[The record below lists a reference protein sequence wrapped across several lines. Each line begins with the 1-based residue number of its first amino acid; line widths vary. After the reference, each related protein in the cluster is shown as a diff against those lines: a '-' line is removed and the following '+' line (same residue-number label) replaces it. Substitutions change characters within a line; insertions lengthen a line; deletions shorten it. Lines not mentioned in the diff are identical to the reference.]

1 MGWCQIISSNGEG
14 RFTVQLDFGEN
25 MRAAIMSA
33 LQQRISALQPQLA
46 KAALSVAE
54 AKDAHEQA
62 QAALASLLADIAQA
76 SPEMIEP
83 MRRAYSREL
92 QKMQQLVAEL
102 QRRELQRRTIA
113 DEIALRARQLS
124 YWRDEVRCIETRDVW
139 CAAFVEESSGY
150 RATIEIDGEPDLIL
164 LHPQNRAWVPRDGEM
179 RSRALMSPEQ
189 AYFNAAVLPG
199 WQKHRPTYRHGTIA
213 SIDWDANT
221 CSVKLADAK
230 SSAQGLD
237 INKRTKLDNLTTNYA
252 GGMRTFGI
260 DDRVVVAF
268 INQAWELPQL
278 LGFLD
283 NPRRPPPIRWPFYV
297 DTNITGKIYEP
308 MTVDLAARPL
318 FDLRGNV
325 GVRYE
330 VVDGDLPAGLSL
342 DPDTCVLSGTPTDV
356 GAMYR
361 DITIRC
367 SDPFYVPGKNRRYAD
382 SVSLRIAINT
392 WGSIHYVTSTN
403 NGDAWGL
410 HDPPHPVELALEGGP
425 VGETRTCV
433 APPPGR
439 GMLWCGWSDGYP
451 DRQRPADT
459 IPQYSMTLTA
469 YYVILPSRGLST
481 QGMLDRPG
489 DHWVK
494 LTRSMG
500 RGPLSGGDAWFSS
513 SLVPDSPAWVKE
525 TAWMPVHELPPGG
538 FWPDLQWPFAL
549 LPGKRRAIASFTYDG
564 DPSYPYVMVSV
575 EPQE

>member
-1 MGWCQIISSNGEG
+1 MGWCQILSSNGEG
-14 RFTVQLDFGEN
+14 RFTVKVDFGED

-33 LQQRISALQPQLA
+33 LQQRINALQPQLA
-46 KAALSVAE
+46 KADLSVAE
-54 AKDAHEQA
+54 AKDAHQQA
-62 QAALASLLADIAQA
+62 QAALASLLDEIAHA
-76 SPEMIEP
+76 SPELIEP

-92 QKMQQLVAEL
+92 HKMQRLVAEL

-113 DEIALRARQLS
+113 DEIALRARQLA
-124 YWRDEVRCIETRDVW
+124 YWRDDVRCTETRDVW
-139 CAAFVEESSGY
+139 CAAFVESSSGY
-150 RATIEIDGEPDLIL
+150 RATIEINGEPDLIL

-179 RSRALMSPEQ
+179 RSRALLSPEQ

-199 WQKHRPTYRHGTIA
+199 WQKHYPTYRHGTIA

-221 CSVKLADAK
+221 CSVTLAAAK
-230 SSAQGLD
+230 SSAQRLD
-237 INKRTKLDNLTTNYA
+237 INKVTTLDNLTTNYA

-268 INQAWELPQL
+268 TNQAWELPQL
-278 LGFLD
+278 IGFLD
-283 NPRRPPPIRWPFYV
+283 NPRRPPPERWPFFV
-297 DTNITGKIYEP
+297 DTNITGRINEP
-308 MTVDLAARPL
+308 LTVDLAARHL

-330 VVDGDLPAGLSL
+330 VVGSDLPAGLSL

-356 GAMYR
+356 GAMST

-382 SVSLRIAINT
+382 SVPLRIAINT
-392 WGSIHYVTSTN
+392 WGSIHYVTSTVN
-403 NGDAWGL
+403 HDAWGL

-425 VGETRTCV
+425 VGETRTCI

-459 IPQYSMTLTA
+459 IPPYGVFLTA
-469 YYVILPSRGLST
+469 HYVILPSRALST
-481 QGMLDRPG
+481 GGMLDRPG
-489 DHWVK
+489 DHWLK

-500 RGPLSGGDAWFSS
+500 RGSLTGYDDVFSPD
-513 SLVPDSPAWVKE
+513 LVPDSPAWMKE
-525 TAWMPVHELPPGG
+525 TDWMPVYDLPPDG

-549 LPGKRRAIASFTYDG
+549 LPGARRAICSFTYEGG
-564 DPSYPYVMVSV
+564 DYPYVMTGV